1 MKRFCQVQNAKKCKD
16 KKRFDSMEYYFDI
29 TTDQFE
35 KIRDHETL
43 DLYLSK
49 AQTEK
54 VTGKEEGPFF
64 KVGDG
69 LKLYHPSDFPE
80 ALRVEVKTV
89 DEPHDP
95 DQIHLTIRLNEWMMS
110 FPEDR
115 RDSDGFGGLF

>member
-1 MKRFCQVQNAKKCKD
+1 
-16 KKRFDSMEYYFDI
+16 MEYYFDI

-80 ALRVEVKTV
+80 ALRVEVETV

-95 DQIHLTIRLNEWMMS
+95 DQVHLTIRLNEWMMS

-115 RDSDGFGGLF
+115 RDSDEFGGLF